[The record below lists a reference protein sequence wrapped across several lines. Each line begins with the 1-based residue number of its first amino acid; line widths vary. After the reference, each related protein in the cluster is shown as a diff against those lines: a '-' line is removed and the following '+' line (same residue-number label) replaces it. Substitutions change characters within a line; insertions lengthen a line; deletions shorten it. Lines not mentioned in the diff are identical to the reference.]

1 MRFKGWPDTALAFYE
16 GLEADNS
23 KAYWLDH
30 KEVYERDVKAPM
42 DALLAE
48 LTAEFGVPKL
58 FRPYRDTRFS
68 RDKSPYKTAIA
79 ATIGSGYVQL
89 SADGLFAGGGMYH
102 MMPDQLARFRKAI
115 DADTSGK
122 NLEKVVATA
131 SEVRPRRPRSR
142 RAQDGAE
149 GLPQGPPAHRIVAD
163 EGPRSRALV
172 GARHVAPD
180 RRRQEARRRNA
191 ARHQTAPHVARD
203 QRRALDRDRGVP
215 VTRTGRA
222 TQPGSRSSR
231 ASRRRTR
238 RPPPPAARPPPP
250 PARRSTRTG

>member
-1 MRFKGWPDTALAFYE
+1 MAFKGWPDTALAFYE

-48 LTAEFGVPKL
+48 LTAEFGETKL

-68 RDKSPYKTAIA
+68 QDKSPYKTAIA
-79 ATIGSGYVQL
+79 ARIGSGYVQL

-122 NLEKVVATA
+122 NLEKVVATV
-131 SEVRPRRPRSR
+131 SKS
-142 RAQDGAE
+142 
-149 GLPQGPPAHRIVAD
+149 GLDVHAPEELKTAPKGYPKDHLRI
-163 EGPRSRALV
+163 ELLRMKGLV
-172 GARHVAPD
+172 
-180 RRRQEARRRNA
+180 A
-191 ARHQTAPHVARD
+191 ARSWAPATW
-203 QRRALDRDRGVP
+203 L
-215 VTRTGRA
+215 RTTGAKKRVVETLRA
-222 TQPGSRSSR
+222 TKPLLTWLEANVGPSTEIE
-231 ASRRRTR
+231 ASR
-238 RPPPPAARPPPP
+238 
-250 PARRSTRTG
+250 